1 MKTEIKTLNASW
13 RPVNRTIPLNVCK
26 DVNTRVFTNPTNII
40 VLAMTVHSR
49 FWITRLFRSKR
60 AKNIAAKLQPMSS
73 RKINHRGTMFIFLRN
88 ENVFLYVIESLVS
101 VLKFSFYPFLKQQV
115 HNKKNSCQ
123 KSSNKE

>member
-1 MKTEIKTLNASW
+1 
-13 RPVNRTIPLNVCK
+13 
-26 DVNTRVFTNPTNII
+26 
-40 VLAMTVHSR
+40 
-49 FWITRLFRSKR
+49 
-60 AKNIAAKLQPMSS
+60 MSS

-115 HNKKNSCQ
+115 QNKENSCQ